1 MKQLFTLLFSLSLLL
16 VSTVLFSQTSYTSS
30 NSGSW
35 STSSNWNPSGVPEAN
50 DNVTISSGHT
60 ITIDQNISVASLTVG
75 TADQTGT
82 LKFENNTTVRN
93 VTISGDVTVSAN
105 GTFIT
110 QDSETATHTM
120 SIGGNLINGNIFDMS
135 QGGTTLTCEVTF
147 NKDGNQT
154 ISGSGGTTRFN
165 KITLNMGA
173 TNINTLE
180 VTADNFSA
188 SNSFLTVTNG
198 TFKLTSNVT
207 VNASTA
213 NLEIPATGGLWINGG
228 TLSIG
233 SSNGSLIMRGLLYLD
248 AGVLNVGSKKGNQ
261 IENRGIIKIS
271 NGTLNISGRWLQI
284 SGGDAGIT
292 GGTINVSTA
301 GQTSS
306 GTIATFQVPGSNP
319 FSMSGGEIILHNA
332 NDNISGGDL
341 KITNSSANIT
351 GGTITIGQ
359 GSSTVGNISIVSSAP
374 LYNLKI
380 DAGST
385 APYLID
391 NLTITNNLQVNSGSF
406 EINPL
411 KSLTVNGSLT
421 NNVVATSLIVKSDAT
436 GTGSL
441 IHNTASVPAT
451 IERYVAAAVWE
462 TASNGW
468 HLLSS
473 PVASQSISGN
483 WIPTGA
489 GNDYDMQ
496 IFDETKL
503 SDNWLNQKVGDNN
516 INTFETGKG
525 YLVAYQQSA
534 TKTFAGNVNVVDAS
548 LSGLTNTATSAFSGW
563 HLVGNPFASAIDYDI
578 GSWIKTNIDQEIQ
591 VWNSVTA
598 SYKTA
603 TEVSGII
610 PAMNG
615 FMVHTTGSG
624 VLTIPADARA
634 NNAANWYKSDEEF
647 ILLKANDLETNMSQS
662 SIIRFNSM
670 ATDTYDID
678 FDSYF
683 LQGFAPAFYST
694 SANEIYALNTLPEIS
709 NELVIPFGFIKNESA
724 SFSIELAKSVTAA
737 IVYLTDNKT
746 NTITNLSEAGS
757 YNFTASDGD
766 NANRFLLHFG
776 AVGIDEQDQPTR
788 LNAYT
793 YNNRLYANNSLQK
806 AQLAIYDLQ
815 GRLVAQQAINE
826 AGLQSLPLD
835 LPAGIYVLQ
844 LSNTQEAQ
852 SVKINVQ

>member
-1 MKQLFTLLFSLSLLL
+1 M
-16 VSTVLFSQTSYTSS
+16 
-30 NSGSW
+30 
-35 STSSNWNPSGVPEAN
+35 
-50 DNVTISSGHT
+50 
-60 ITIDQNISVASLTVG
+60 
-75 TADQTGT
+75 
-82 LKFENNTTVRN
+82 
-93 VTISGDVTVSAN
+93 
-105 GTFIT
+105 
-110 QDSETATHTM
+110 
-120 SIGGNLINGNIFDMS
+120 
-135 QGGTTLTCEVTF
+135 
-147 NKDGNQT
+147 
-154 ISGSGGTTRFN
+154 
-165 KITLNMGA
+165 
-173 TNINTLE
+173 
-180 VTADNFSA
+180 
-188 SNSFLTVTNG
+188 
-198 TFKLTSNVT
+198 
-207 VNASTA
+207 
-213 NLEIPATGGLWINGG
+213 
-228 TLSIG
+228 
-233 SSNGSLIMRGLLYLD
+233 
-248 AGVLNVGSKKGNQ
+248 
-261 IENRGIIKIS
+261 
-271 NGTLNISGRWLQI
+271 
-284 SGGDAGIT
+284 
-292 GGTINVSTA
+292 
-301 GQTSS
+301 
-306 GTIATFQVPGSNP
+306 
-319 FSMSGGEIILHNA
+319 
-332 NDNISGGDL
+332 
-341 KITNSSANIT
+341 
-351 GGTITIGQ
+351 
-359 GSSTVGNISIVSSAP
+359 
-374 LYNLKI
+374 
-380 DAGST
+380 
-385 APYLID
+385 
-391 NLTITNNLQVNSGSF
+391 
-406 EINPL
+406 
-411 KSLTVNGSLT
+411 
-421 NNVVATSLIVKSDAT
+421 
-436 GTGSL
+436 
-441 IHNTASVPAT
+441 
-451 IERYVAAAVWE
+451 
-462 TASNGW
+462 
-468 HLLSS
+468 
-473 PVASQSISGN
+473 
-483 WIPTGA
+483 
-489 GNDYDMQ
+489 
-496 IFDETKL
+496 
-503 SDNWLNQKVGDNN
+503 
-516 INTFETGKG
+516 
-525 YLVAYQQSA
+525 
-534 TKTFAGNVNVVDAS
+534 VDAS